1 MNSLYNETE
10 LAYCD
15 SCGNYVPAT
24 EVEGDLYCKYE
35 LDEYQDIDIAT
46 LVG

>member
-15 SCGNYVPAT
+15 SCGNYVPAI
-24 EVEGDLYCKYE
+24 EEDGDLLCAYE
-35 LDEYQDIDIAT
+35 YEEYPEIAT
-46 LVG
+46 VIG